1 MTGAGAGAP
10 PPDESWSRLH
20 PLTPIARVGR
30 LAPALL
36 LLLVVSN
43 VHSKAENGTAETDY
57 LIAITLISAVYGYIH
72 WMVTRWRLE
81 GDTLR
86 IETGLIRK
94 DSRRLPLARIQAVD
108 IVRPFLA
115 RLLGVSELRIRL
127 AGSGSTDGKLAYL
140 SEAQAAE
147 LRLVLL
153 AGHIDTEAAVSSNT
167 GLPMAS
173 VDTGRLLASVFLSLV
188 TIIVIATVAVLAV
201 LDQFEPKTA
210 AAVAGVLAVYLL
222 SAAGVIW
229 RRLSGQYAF
238 IAVEAPEGVRI
249 RRGLLQTVSETV
261 PYGRIQAVRQVEPLL
276 WRPFGWCRL
285 EVDVAGATSRNQ
297 RGEGT
302 SVVRKAILPVGSQQ
316 DSWHLLA
323 RLLGAPDPERTAPPG
338 RARLKAPLSFH
349 FLSAGHDTTHAV
361 CVTGRINRATTWVP
375 LEKTQSIRRVQGPL
389 QRPLGLATVHVDVAG
404 KRARAEFRDREMEEA
419 DRLVADLTA
428 LSRSA
433 RQRDRS
439 PAPEPGN
446 DAAPSGWYPDPA
458 GRHERR
464 YWHEGR
470 WTEHVANG
478 GRRTSDAPT
487 PAP

>member
-1 MTGAGAGAP
+1 
-10 PPDESWSRLH
+10 
-20 PLTPIARVGR
+20 
-30 LAPALL
+30 
-36 LLLVVSN
+36 
-43 VHSKAENGTAETDY
+43 
-57 LIAITLISAVYGYIH
+57 
-72 WMVTRWRLE
+72 
-81 GDTLR
+81 
-86 IETGLIRK
+86 
-94 DSRRLPLARIQAVD
+94 
-108 IVRPFLA
+108 
-115 RLLGVSELRIRL
+115 
-127 AGSGSTDGKLAYL
+127 
-140 SEAQAAE
+140 
-147 LRLVLL
+147 
-153 AGHIDTEAAVSSNT
+153 VSSNT

-173 VDTGRLLASVFLSLV
+173 VDTGRLVASVFLSLI
-188 TIIVIATVAVLAV
+188 TIVLVGTVAALAV

-210 AAVAGVLAVYLL
+210 AGAAGFLAVYLL

-229 RRLSGQYAF
+229 RRLSGQFAF
-238 IAVEAPEGVRI
+238 VAVEAPEGVRI
-249 RRGLLQTVSETV
+249 RRGLLQTISETV

-285 EVDVAGATSRNQ
+285 EVDVAGATARNQ

-302 SVVRKAILPVGSQQ
+302 SVVRKALLPVGSQQ

-323 RLLGAPDPERTAPPG
+323 RLLGAPDPERTAPPS
-338 RARLKAPLSFH
+338 RARFKAPLSFH
-349 FLSAGHDTTHAV
+349 FLSAGHDGAHVV

-404 KRARAEFRDREMEEA
+404 KRARAEFRDREGTEA

-433 RQRDRS
+433 RQRAHTVL
-439 PAPEPGN
+439 PAPAS

-470 WTEHVANG
+470 WTHHVADG
-478 GRRTSDAPT
+478 GRRSSDAAT

>member
-1 MTGAGAGAP
+1 
-10 PPDESWSRLH
+10 
-20 PLTPIARVGR
+20 
-30 LAPALL
+30 
-36 LLLVVSN
+36 
-43 VHSKAENGTAETDY
+43 
-57 LIAITLISAVYGYIH
+57 
-72 WMVTRWRLE
+72 
-81 GDTLR
+81 
-86 IETGLIRK
+86 
-94 DSRRLPLARIQAVD
+94 
-108 IVRPFLA
+108 
-115 RLLGVSELRIRL
+115 
-127 AGSGSTDGKLAYL
+127 
-140 SEAQAAE
+140 
-147 LRLVLL
+147 VLL
-153 AGHIDTEAAVSSNT
+153 AGHIDTEAAVSSDT

-173 VDTGRLLASVFLSLV
+173 VDTGRLLASVFLSLI
-188 TIIVIATVAVLAV
+188 TIIVIGTVAVLAV

-249 RRGLLQTVSETV
+249 RRGLLQTISETI
-261 PYGRIQAVRQVEPLL
+261 PYGRIQAVRQVEPFL

-302 SVVRKAILPVGSQQ
+302 GVVRKAILPVGSQQ

-323 RLLGAPDPERTAPPG
+323 RLLGAPDPERTPPPA

-349 FLSAGHDTTHAV
+349 FLSAGHDTAHAV

-375 LEKTQSIRRVQGPL
+375 LEKSQSIRRVQGPL

-404 KRARAEFRDREMEEA
+404 KRARAEFRDRGVVEA
-419 DRLVADLTA
+419 DQLVAELTT
-428 LSRSA
+428 LSRLA
-433 RQRDRS
+433 RQNDRKPS
-439 PAPEPGN
+439 PMQGG
-446 DAAPSGWYPDPA
+446 DAVPSGWYADPA

-470 WTEHVANG
+470 WTEHVADG
-478 GRRTSDAPT
+478 GRRSSDPAT